1 VVTLTSAFRWMRV
14 FVESAGDTTIMI
26 QTPQNTVLCN
36 DDTYGLNPAV
46 EQAWQPGTY
55 RIWVGAYQ
63 QSSAAPYTLRFTEIA
78 SVMPG
83 STGTTVGRSPSPR
96 VPTRRPVPP
105 RSPAAGSP

>member
-1 VVTLTSAFRWMRV
+1 MRV

-83 STGTTVGRSPSPR
+83 STGTTVGPQPHA
-96 VPTRRPVPP
+96 PNLGPIRRPVPP
-105 RSPAAGSP
+105 RSPAAGA